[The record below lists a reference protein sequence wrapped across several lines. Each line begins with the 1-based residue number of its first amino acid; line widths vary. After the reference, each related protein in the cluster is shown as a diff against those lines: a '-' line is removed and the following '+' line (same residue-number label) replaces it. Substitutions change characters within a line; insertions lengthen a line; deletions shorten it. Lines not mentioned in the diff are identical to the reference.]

1 MININ
6 ISRIHEFFEAYE
18 CEVLTSD
25 TENRELIKS
34 FISVQAGDS
43 LESYLKNP
51 VRAWKEDSD
60 GETRVYVIKDK
71 TIKDKSTNIACYFSL
86 KCGLLVGDKIEEKLS
101 EEELALLE
109 PYIEAKRKKDKKAE
123 QNMFD
128 AINTFFPDRADAL
141 FTIASER
148 LDRKTEALQIG
159 QSENTIN
166 VPLCFSAIELR
177 HFCRNANY
185 KPSRRINIPLGFGL
199 FWEKIV
205 PLILDISD
213 KIGSKYVYLFAA
225 DQTYNGM
232 ETDTKSLINHY
243 KENLKFHECDNI
255 IKFVKPDYDQWC
267 YGLIQ
272 EISELRTNKEAI
284 WEQFSD
290 VLEQENI

>member
-6 ISRIHEFFEAYE
+6 IGKLHEFFENYE
-18 CEVLTSD
+18 CEVLTSHI
-25 TENRELIKS
+25 ENKELIKG
-34 FISVQAGDS
+34 FVSVRKEDL
-43 LESYLKNP
+43 LEIYLKDP
-51 VRAWKEDSD
+51 TKAWKEDLD
-60 GETRVYVIKDK
+60 GEIRVYL
-71 TIKDKSTNIACYFSL
+71 IKDKSQNIVCYFSL
-86 KCGLLVGDKIEEKLS
+86 KCGLLVGDKIEEKLT

-109 PYIEAKRKKDKKAE
+109 PYIEAKRKNDQKTE

-128 AINTFFPDRADAL
+128 AINSFFPERADTL
-141 FTIASER
+141 FAIAEER

-177 HFCRNANY
+177 HFCRNGNY
-185 KPSRRINIPLGFGL
+185 KPTQKINIPLGFGL

-205 PLILDISD
+205 PIILDISD

-225 DQTYNGM
+225 DQTYKG
-232 ETDTKSLINHY
+232 TDGDAKSLINHY
-243 KENLKFHECDNI
+243 KTNLKFHECDNV
-255 IKFVKPDYDQWC
+255 IKFVKPDYDHWC

-272 EISELRTNKEAI
+272 EVSELRANKDAI

-290 VLEQENI
+290 VLESQDI